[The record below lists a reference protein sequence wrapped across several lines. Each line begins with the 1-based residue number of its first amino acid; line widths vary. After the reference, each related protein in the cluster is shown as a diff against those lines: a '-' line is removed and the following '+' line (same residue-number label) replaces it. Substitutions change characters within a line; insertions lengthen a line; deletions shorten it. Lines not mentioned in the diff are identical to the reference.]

1 MARVALLA
9 PSGAPVGARGKK
21 DTLRSLRTLPHQGL
35 LVEREVNMKKALITV
50 IIRRIPKRSM
60 NARSSSA
67 VVNNKNNIL
76 GATNIMYDKHNY
88 WL

>member
-21 DTLRSLRTLPHQGL
+21 DTLRSLRTL
-35 LVEREVNMKKALITV
+35 REVNMKKALITV

-60 NARSSSA
+60 NARSRSA